1 MDYVSNRKPISTNSD
16 INNYKGIQAG
26 SNECNKYFCPAT
38 GAHFEFKELSRR
50 IFNPIHKVI

>member
-38 GAHFEFKELSRR
+38 GAHFEFKEMLE
-50 IFNPIHKVI
+50 